1 MGGMTGRVLFLG
13 GTGVISAGSVALAAQ
28 QGWEVTVLNRGQST
42 VRPVP
47 DGVELISADV
57 REAGSI
63 SAAIGDREFDTV
75 CDFLSFTPD
84 QVTETLSQVEGRTGQ
99 YVFVSSAS
107 AYQKP
112 TGVLPIREGTPLSN
126 PFWQYSRDKAACER
140 FLFDRWQNDRLPV
153 TVVRPSHTYDQT
165 MTILGGRH
173 AMLRRLLGGDEVIIH
188 GDGTSLWTLTHTTDF
203 AKGFVGL
210 IGNASAIGVPVHITS
225 DEWLTWDHIAREL
238 ARAAGVEARIVHV
251 PSDAIAALDKDWG
264 EGLVG
269 DKANCTI
276 FDNSLIKRL
285 VPGFVCTTPFSEG
298 ARQIAAYYTEH
309 TETAAKEDATEAVI
323 AQLLERYR
331 V

>member
-1 MGGMTGRVLFLG
+1 MGSMTGRVLFLG
-13 GTGVISAGSVALAAQ
+13 GTGVISAGSVALAAER
-28 QGWEVTVLNRGQST
+28 GWEVTVLNRGQST

-57 REAGSI
+57 REPGAI
-63 SAAIGDREFDTV
+63 AAAIGERRFDAV
-75 CDFLSFTPD
+75 ADFLSFQPD
-84 QVTETLSQVEGRTGQ
+84 QVAQTLSQVEGHTGQ
-99 YVFVSSAS
+99 YVFISSAS

-140 FLFDRWQNDRLPV
+140 YLFDRRLTDGLPV
-153 TVVRPSHTYDQT
+153 TVVRPSHTYDKT

-173 AMLRRLLGGDEVIIH
+173 ANVRRLLRGEEVVVH
-188 GDGTSLWTLTHTTDF
+188 GDGTTLWTLTHTTDF

-210 IGNASAIGVPVHITS
+210 LGNASAIGLAVHITS

-251 PSDAIAALDKDWG
+251 PSDAILALDKEWG
-264 EGLVG
+264 DGLVG

-285 VPGFVCTTPFSEG
+285 VPDFVCTTPFSEG
-298 ARQIAAYYTEH
+298 ARQIAAHYTEH
-309 TETAAKEDATEAVI
+309 TEPQPGEPETDAII
-323 AQLLERYR
+323 AQLLDRYR